1 MFALLAPQYLLGIDV
16 GSADCSYARLRSD
29 KTPLGKPQMFA
40 NTAAGFAVLDS
51 KLTALAVPADQ
62 IAIGLEATGLYWE
75 NVYYF
80 LVRRGYAVLLLHPA
94 QTHQFAAQRGLRAK
108 TDKLDATTIARL
120 LVSDEVRPAYVP
132 DEQVAAY
139 REVVRLHTRLSG
151 EAARYKMQ
159 IRGLVTLLFPEFV
172 EVFRNPC
179 RPTARALLQVYPSA
193 QAFAD
198 AGIERVTASLKELG
212 RGRYGRTTAQRLV
225 ELAAQSAATG
235 VARRAREQSLGIL
248 LNLLGAM
255 QAHLVTL
262 EAEMAGL
269 VRQDAQ
275 AAALCSVPD
284 FGPKTVAVLRAE
296 LGDVARFSRSDQA
309 VAYAGLDVT
318 VRQSGKWRGQRK
330 VSKRG
335 SGAVRRSL
343 YMAAVHCL
351 TQPESAFR
359 AYYMHLVEKGV
370 TKMSALMAVMRKM
383 LAVAYRLLRSGG
395 SYDPAKV
402 WAAPPPPPKEAA
414 VGA

>member
-1 MFALLAPQYLLGIDV
+1 
-16 GSADCSYARLRSD
+16 
-29 KTPLGKPQMFA
+29 
-40 NTAAGFAVLDS
+40 
-51 KLTALAVPADQ
+51 
-62 IAIGLEATGLYWE
+62 
-75 NVYYF
+75 
-80 LVRRGYAVLLLHPA
+80 
-94 QTHQFAAQRGLRAK
+94 
-108 TDKLDATTIARL
+108 
-120 LVSDEVRPAYVP
+120 
-132 DEQVAAY
+132 
-139 REVVRLHTRLSG
+139 
-151 EAARYKMQ
+151 
-159 IRGLVTLLFPEFV
+159 
-172 EVFRNPC
+172 
-179 RPTARALLQVYPSA
+179 LQVYPSA

-296 LGDVARFSRSDQA
+296 LGDVARFSCSDQA